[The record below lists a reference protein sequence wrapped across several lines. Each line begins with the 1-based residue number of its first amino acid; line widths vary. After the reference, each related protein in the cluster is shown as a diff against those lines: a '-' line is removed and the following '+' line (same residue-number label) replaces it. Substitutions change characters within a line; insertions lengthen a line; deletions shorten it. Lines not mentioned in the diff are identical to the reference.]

1 MFNFLDVFI
10 SRLIP
15 KMYAELK
22 KNKSHN
28 ENLLW
33 CPVCITNSLAILFHG
48 SGGETREE
56 IGDSVFGH
64 RFPDVAKHGFKESA
78 TRLNNYNSD
87 ESRKDIFETI
97 SFLNFIESEMLQL
110 IHCFRFWSI

>member
-1 MFNFLDVFI
+1 
-10 SRLIP
+10 
-15 KMYAELK
+15 MYAELK
-22 KNKSHN
+22 KSKSQN

-64 RFPDVAKHGFKESA
+64 RFPDVAKHGFSQSA
-78 TRLNNYNSD
+78 SRLNNYNSN

-97 SFLNFIESEMLQL
+97 SISFLNFFESEMLQL
-110 IHCFRFWSI
+110 IYCFGF